1 MIMPALWNRSPT
13 VTTIL
18 VLLLGLAPATL
29 GLRVTSGSPCEE
41 KCTERS
47 TNTTTAQIVCLDSQ
61 YGGTATG
68 INFQSCVECELRSTY
83 GNAETGESDVLW
95 GLYNLR
101 YAFSTCVYGFP
112 ASVGNTS
119 TPCLVSC
126 QPMSTAIEFDLQA
139 PTSVSFDAFCGVS
152 SFTDNLIDQ
161 CEFCYSLTSDQLYLA
176 NFLQAIRY
184 GCRYRTPSGS
194 SFAIDP
200 DRIFNTTVLPS
211 STAPITTASPGASS
225 GGVKNLT
232 LIVAL
237 PIVGFIILLCATC
250 VGCFFLIR
258 YRRKKAR
265 ARGHSQHLH
274 ARWNDTTISTPGQAN
289 WGELSPYHSPTNHAV
304 GSPAF
309 GTGFDFDYNG
319 RREDVGF
326 SKTAFSP
333 YASPVSPTVSAPAQA
348 HSPENEK
355 I

>member
-1 MIMPALWNRSPT
+1 ML
-13 VTTIL
+13 
-18 VLLLGLAPATL
+18 
-29 GLRVTSGSPCEE
+29 
-41 KCTERS
+41 
-47 TNTTTAQIVCLDSQ
+47 QD
-61 YGGTATG
+61 
-68 INFQSCVECELRSTY
+68 
-83 GNAETGESDVLW
+83 
-95 GLYNLR
+95 NLR

-176 NFLQAIRY
+176 NCQCSLCYTFHLQYSIKLTLSLLAVLQAIRY
-184 GCRYRTPSGS
+184 ACRYRTPSGS

-232 LIVAL
+232 LIIAL

-304 GSPAF
+304 GSSAF

-355 I
+355 VAGR